1 MGKYLS
7 KQDIQN
13 GITQNVIPK
22 FKESLDFSVV
32 KPLLEKESQN
42 IPPAI
47 VNVYKGFREMDA
59 SLKGIKDNINASSA
73 AHVAL
78 YNSLAREVNTC
89 HDLSTSTDGR
99 FVSYDSVHVNIC
111 YISEFAEFIGYVSSH
126 IEELLI

>member
-13 GITQNVIPK
+13 GIMQNVIPK

-47 VNVYKGFREMDA
+47 VNVYKGLERWMQ
-59 SLKGIKDNINASSA
+59 
-73 AHVAL
+73 V
-78 YNSLAREVNTC
+78 
-89 HDLSTSTDGR
+89 
-99 FVSYDSVHVNIC
+99 
-111 YISEFAEFIGYVSSH
+111 
-126 IEELLI
+126 